1 MALQALFPTTA
12 NIVPYYRPIHAEKI
26 VIIQKQNFARYKYKR
41 YFLLHLNTTKFPMR
55 LPLLPFLDE
64 RSCSGSRSSYASGE
78 PTLEN
83 GEVMKSSSIIA
94 KLHNILFKTKP
105 QCNLASEAEDTYSNS
120 KLNNPTYTVKSC
132 IG

>member
-26 VIIQKQNFARYKYKR
+26 VILQKQNFARYKYQR
-41 YFLLHLNTTKFPMR
+41 YFVLHLNMTKFSMR

-64 RSCSGSRSSYASGE
+64 HSRSGSRSSYASSE
-78 PTLEN
+78 PTLEK
-83 GEVMKSSSIIA
+83 GEAMKPSNIIA
-94 KLHNILFKTKP
+94 KLHNVLFKTKP
-105 QCNLASEAEDTYSNS
+105 QCSLASEAEDTYSNG
-120 KLNNPTYTVKSC
+120 KLNNTTYTVKSC

>member
-41 YFLLHLNTTKFPMR
+41 YFLLHLNTKKFPMR

-64 RSCSGSRSSYASGE
+64 HSRSGSRSSYASGE
-78 PTLEN
+78 PTLEKGKAMN
-83 GEVMKSSSIIA
+83 PSNIIA
-94 KLHNILFKTKP
+94 KLHNVLFKTKP
-105 QCNLASEAEDTYSNS
+105 QRNLASEDNYSNY

-132 IG
+132 IS

>member
-26 VIIQKQNFARYKYKR
+26 VILQKQNFARYKYKR
-41 YFLLHLNTTKFPMR
+41 YFILHLNTTKFPMR

-64 RSCSGSRSSYASGE
+64 HSRSGSRSSYASSE
-78 PTLEN
+78 PTLEKVK
-83 GEVMKSSSIIA
+83 VMNSSSIIT
-94 KLHNILFKTKP
+94 KLHSVLFKMK
-105 QCNLASEAEDTYSNS
+105 QQRISELAEVNDYNN

>member
-26 VIIQKQNFARYKYKR
+26 VILQKQNFARYKYQR
-41 YFLLHLNTTKFPMR
+41 YFILHLNTTKFPMR
-55 LPLLPFLDE
+55 LPLLSFLDE
-64 RSCSGSRSSYASGE
+64 HSRSGSSYA
-78 PTLEN
+78 N
-83 GEVMKSSSIIA
+83 GEVNLEKGEAMKTGNIIA
-94 KLHNILFKTKP
+94 KMHSVLFKTKR
-105 QCNLASEAEDTYSNS
+105 QHSSDLVKVNDYND